1 MSKNPNRSTLVR
13 ILRVLQ
19 TWSIAIVGILGVS
32 FILLYLAGV
41 FSPKVPPTAPHA
53 ASQRALPAEAR
64 FAQAD
69 LLRRPRFESAV
80 GSITPVH
87 QSSIAAKILAKVLEM
102 NVTAGQ
108 PVAAGDVLVRLSDDD
123 LRSRLQQAEAQHEA
137 AGARLNQAR
146 SDYQRAS
153 GLIQGNAISR
163 AEYETLATAVRTS
176 EAELER
182 SARAIDETKV
192 FLDYATITAPF
203 DGIVVDKQAQAGD
216 TVTPGQTLL
225 TIYDPSQM
233 QLVANVRESLAMKL
247 KVGQEVFAKL
257 ESLDHECLATVR
269 EVVPQADVGSRS
281 FQVKVS
287 GPCPPGVYS
296 GMFGRILLPLEEEQ
310 IIIIPAAAVRRV
322 GQLTLVDVHADEE
335 LIRRNVQIGRR
346 LGDDIEI
353 LSGLRPGEQV
363 LLPAGPTDASPTS
376 FNSTDFDST
385 GDRRTGHPT
394 GSVGPNWNP
403 TGDNMEGSH

>member
-1 MSKNPNRSTLVR
+1 MSKHSIHPRLAKF
-13 ILRVLQ
+13 LPVLK
-19 TWSIAIVGILGVS
+19 TWSIVIVGSLGVGL
-32 FILLYLAGV
+32 ILLYLAGV
-41 FSPKVPPTAPHA
+41 FSPKVPSNEDHAPRH
-53 ASQRALPAEAR
+53 RALPADAQ
-64 FAQAD
+64 FAQAE

-80 GSITPVH
+80 GSIAPVH
-87 QSSIAAKILAKVLEM
+87 QSSIAAKILARVLEV

-108 PVAAGDVLVRLSDDD
+108 PVLAGDVLVRLNDDD

-163 AEYETLATAVRTS
+163 AEYESLATAVRTS

-182 SARAIDETKV
+182 SARAIDETKI

-216 TVTPGQTLL
+216 MVTPGQTLL
-225 TIYDPSQM
+225 TIYDPNQM

-247 KVGQEVFAKL
+247 KVGQEVTAKL

-296 GMFGRILLPLEEEQ
+296 GMFGRILLPLEDEQ

-322 GQLTLVDVHADEE
+322 GQLTLVDVRSDNG

-363 LLPAGPTDASPTS
+363 LLPVVPASTSPAG
-376 FNSTDFDST
+376 FNST
-385 GDRRTGHPT
+385 GG
-394 GSVGPNWNP
+394 NL
-403 TGDNMEGSH
+403 EGTH

>member
-1 MSKNPNRSTLVR
+1 MSKHSVHPRLAKF
-13 ILRVLQ
+13 LPVLK
-19 TWSIAIVGILGVS
+19 TWSIVIVGTLGVGV
-32 FILLYLAGV
+32 ILLYIAGV
-41 FSPKVPPTAPHA
+41 FSPKVPSGDAHA
-53 ASQRALPAEAR
+53 ASHRVLPAGAQ
-64 FAQAD
+64 FAQAEV
-69 LLRRPRFESAV
+69 LRRPRFESAV
-80 GSITPVH
+80 GSIAPVH
-87 QSSIAAKILAKVLEM
+87 QSSIAAKILARVLEV

-108 PVAAGDVLVRLSDDD
+108 PVLAGDVLVRLNDDD

-163 AEYETLATAVRTS
+163 AEYESLATAVRTS

-182 SARAIDETKV
+182 TARVIDETKI

-203 DGIVVDKQAQAGD
+203 DGVVVDKQAQAGD
-216 TVTPGQTLL
+216 MVTPGQTLL
-225 TIYDPSQM
+225 TVYDPNQM

-247 KVGQEVFAKL
+247 KVGQEVTAKL

-296 GMFGRILLPLEEEQ
+296 GMFGRILLPLEDEQ
-310 IIIIPAAAVRRV
+310 IIMIPAAAVRRV
-322 GQLTLVDVHADEE
+322 GQLTLVDVRSNDDG

-363 LLPAGPTDASPTS
+363 LLPVVPASTSSAG
-376 FNSTDFDST
+376 FNST
-385 GDRRTGHPT
+385 GG
-394 GSVGPNWNP
+394 NL
-403 TGDNMEGSH
+403 EGTH

>member
-1 MSKNPNRSTLVR
+1 MSQPLHRSTLVK
-13 ILRVLQ
+13 ILHGLK
-19 TWSIAIVGILGVS
+19 TWTIAIVGTVVVGL
-32 FILLYLAGV
+32 ILLFLAGM
-41 FSPKVPPTAPHA
+41 FSPKVPPNEAHS
-53 ASQRALPAEAR
+53 ASHRPLPAGAQFAR
-64 FAQAD
+64 VQV
-69 LLRRPRFESAV
+69 LRQPRFESAV

-87 QSSIAAKILAKVLEM
+87 QSSIAAKILAKVLEV

-108 PVAAGDVLVRLSDDD
+108 PVVAGDVLVRLSDED
-123 LRSRLQQAEAQHEA
+123 LRSRLQQAEAAHEA
-137 AGARLNQAR
+137 AQARLAQAR

-163 AEYETLATAVRTS
+163 SEYESLATAVRTN

-203 DGIVVDKQAQAGD
+203 GGIVVDKLVQAGD

-225 TIYDPSQM
+225 NIYDPDQM

-247 KVGQEVFAKL
+247 HVGQEVAAKL

-281 FQVKVS
+281 FQVKVT
-287 GPCPPGVYS
+287 GPCPPGIYS

-310 IIIIPAAAVRRV
+310 ILIIPASCVRRV
-322 GQLTLVDVHADEE
+322 GQLTFVDVQADNR
-335 LIRRNVQIGRR
+335 LVRRNIQIGRQ
-346 LGDDIEI
+346 LGSDIEV
-353 LSGLRPGEQV
+353 LAGLKPDEEV
-363 LLPAGPTDASPTS
+363 LLSSNTTS
-376 FNSTDFDST
+376 DS
-385 GDRRTGHPT
+385 R
-394 GSVGPNWNP
+394 
-403 TGDNMEGSH
+403 EGSH

>member
-1 MSKNPNRSTLVR
+1 MSKKQSRLLLAKLVR
-13 ILRVLQ
+13 VLKS
-19 TWSIAIVGILGVS
+19 WSIALVGSLGVGL
-32 FILLYLAGV
+32 ILLYLAGV
-41 FSPKVPPTAPHA
+41 FSPKVPSSEDHA
-53 ASQRALPAEAR
+53 SRQRALPVGAQ
-64 FAQAD
+64 FAQAE

-80 GSITPVH
+80 GSIAPVH
-87 QSSIAAKILAKVLEM
+87 QSSIAAKILARVLEV

-108 PVAAGDVLVRLSDDD
+108 PVQAGDVLVRLNDDD

-163 AEYETLATAVRTS
+163 AEYESLATAVRTS

-182 SARAIDETKV
+182 SARAIDETKI

-216 TVTPGQTLL
+216 MVTPGQTLL
-225 TIYDPSQM
+225 TIYDPNQM

-247 KVGQEVFAKL
+247 KVGQEVTAKL

-287 GPCPPGVYS
+287 GPCPPGIYS
-296 GMFGRILLPLEEEQ
+296 GMFGRILLPLEDEQ
-310 IIIIPAAAVRRV
+310 IVIIPAAAVRRV
-322 GQLTLVDVHADEE
+322 GQLTLVDVRSDNG

-346 LGDDIEI
+346 FGDDIEI

-363 LLPAGPTDASPTS
+363 LLPVVPASTSPAGL
-376 FNSTDFDST
+376 NST
-385 GDRRTGHPT
+385 GG
-394 GSVGPNWNP
+394 NL
-403 TGDNMEGSH
+403 EGTH

>member
-1 MSKNPNRSTLVR
+1 MSKHSIRPRLAQSLQ
-13 ILRVLQ
+13 VLK
-19 TWSIAIVGILGVS
+19 TWSIVIVGTLGVGV
-32 FILLYLAGV
+32 ILLYLAGV
-41 FSPKVPPTAPHA
+41 FSPKVPSGEGHA
-53 ASQRALPAEAR
+53 FRHRALPAGAQ
-64 FAQAD
+64 FAQAE

-80 GSITPVH
+80 GSIAPVH
-87 QSSIAAKILAKVLEM
+87 QSSIAAKILARVLEV

-108 PVAAGDVLVRLSDDD
+108 PVLAGDVLVRLNDDD

-163 AEYETLATAVRTS
+163 AEYESLATAVRTS

-182 SARAIDETKV
+182 TARVIDETKI

-203 DGIVVDKQAQAGD
+203 DGVVVDKQVQAGD
-216 TVTPGQTLL
+216 MVTPGQTLL
-225 TIYDPSQM
+225 TVYDPNQM

-247 KVGQEVFAKL
+247 KVGQEVTAKL
-257 ESLDHECLATVR
+257 EALDHECLATVR

-296 GMFGRILLPLEEEQ
+296 GMFGRILLPLEDEQ
-310 IIIIPAAAVRRV
+310 IIMIPAAAVRRV
-322 GQLTLVDVHADEE
+322 GQLTLVDVRSNDDG

-363 LLPAGPTDASPTS
+363 LLPVVPASTSSAG
-376 FNSTDFDST
+376 FNST
-385 GDRRTGHPT
+385 GG
-394 GSVGPNWNP
+394 NL
-403 TGDNMEGSH
+403 EGTH